1 MNELFLTAQLSSDGG
16 LYGGVGLGPWDMTS
30 CMSNKTSID
39 RFSHSFVIKILP
51 NILPSIFFIPI
62 YFLPVDPSLIEFEL
76 SSSSRERIPH
86 ERLSE
91 ATYLKILY
99 KTALQ
104 LSMASLFKFIV

>member
-51 NILPSIFFIPI
+51 NILPSIFFYSYIFSPCGPFP
-62 YFLPVDPSLIEFEL
+62 Y
-76 SSSSRERIPH
+76 
-86 ERLSE
+86 
-91 ATYLKILY
+91 
-99 KTALQ
+99 
-104 LSMASLFKFIV
+104 